1 MRLRNDIGNP
11 IMNYRKLTRQ
21 ILIVLALLLI
31 LDASLA
37 ILIGERY
44 IYWGLGYMP
53 IYYRNFILNL
63 HETQPILLLGLM
75 LSELATGVVIFFLA
89 RKLR

>member
-1 MRLRNDIGNP
+1 
-11 IMNYRKLTRQ
+11 MNYRKLTRQ

-44 IYWGLGYMP
+44 IYWGLEYMP

-63 HETQPILLLGLM
+63 YETQPIVLLGLM

-89 RKLR
+89 RKLIGTNE